1 MLTEVFHALADAYTG
16 EAYLAADPERVER
29 MPTLFGGFAKFVRPY
44 LDRQAEG
51 YANRKIYGDLTDRR
65 RYLGAV
71 TDYISGMTDAYLIR
85 AYGELVSF

>member
-1 MLTEVFHALADAYTG
+1 
-16 EAYLAADPERVER
+16 